1 MLDTA
6 DTSRYASLTPLIPV
20 IHRSL
25 VGRLHPR
32 YGEEWQRVRSPSTD
46 LNSWLDS
53 VPVVPLGS
61 HALHHMRGKP
71 VALYTFGERGCD
83 DLRIWVTT
91 DRMVDETLM
100 IHGAGGGALSFVD

>member
-1 MLDTA
+1 
-6 DTSRYASLTPLIPV
+6 
-20 IHRSL
+20 
-25 VGRLHPR
+25 
-32 YGEEWQRVRSPSTD
+32 
-46 LNSWLDS
+46 
-53 VPVVPLGS
+53 
-61 HALHHMRGKP
+61 MRGKP